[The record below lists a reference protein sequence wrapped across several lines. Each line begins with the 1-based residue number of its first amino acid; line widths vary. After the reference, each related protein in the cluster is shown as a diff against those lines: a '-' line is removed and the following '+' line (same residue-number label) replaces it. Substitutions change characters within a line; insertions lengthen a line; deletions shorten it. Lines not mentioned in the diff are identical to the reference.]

1 MKRNKI
7 KNKKPVFN
15 NTFIFTF
22 RAKSAK
28 KKKKQRAN
36 RVIFK
41 INNKSSFLRD
51 KTFMLRYN

>member
-28 KKKKQRAN
+28 KKKNQRAN

-41 INNKSSFLRD
+41 INNKSSF
-51 KTFMLRYN
+51 